1 MAPTAASNL
10 PLTYT
15 PEPVSSAKRKF
26 DQLNEEL
33 QIYSHSRK
41 RRRYSREQ
49 SGVLDA
55 LYKTAKWIPR
65 GISPFVNILTAFQ
78 IGLHAEGQSDADTS
92 EVGAGNGPESMTE
105 QEENMQLSPAER
117 SEFIRVYNGIL
128 DYTPS
133 LRGLI
138 SEFQSEPAS
147 LGDLC
152 ALLDEHSRKART
164 QDCGDLRYSGV
175 RYITPDPARQP
186 IFPVIDGRQQSKS
199 ERGFQHQQCSRLL
212 VPQRHLAD
220 FDADPEGYLRKIIEG
235 RVKIR
240 ASMLPSFVY
249 DEKSYDPHNILKG
262 LFRGFFLVRVFR
274 HIFTGPRTALKV
286 TDGPIAGKPWN
297 AQILGML
304 SVTKYSIAYAAVQA
318 RQLLNSQEEWSV
330 EDAHFN
336 AEHFFYTILAIFD
349 DAAHST
355 WYEETIDWWN
365 RRVFGNS
372 YTGSD
377 RLTHD
382 DDSDDEESD
391 LSLLKAQHAARQA
404 VQ

>member
-1 MAPTAASNL
+1 
-10 PLTYT
+10 
-15 PEPVSSAKRKF
+15 
-26 DQLNEEL
+26 
-33 QIYSHSRK
+33 
-41 RRRYSREQ
+41 
-49 SGVLDA
+49 
-55 LYKTAKWIPR
+55 
-65 GISPFVNILTAFQ
+65 
-78 IGLHAEGQSDADTS
+78 
-92 EVGAGNGPESMTE
+92 MTE

-117 SEFIRVYNGIL
+117 SEFIRVYNAIL
-128 DYTPS
+128 NYTPS
-133 LRGLI
+133 LRELI

-304 SVTKYSIAYAAVQA
+304 SVTKYS
-318 RQLLNSQEEWSV
+318 S
-330 EDAHFN
+330 H
-336 AEHFFYTILAIFD
+336 EHK
-349 DAAHST
+349 
-355 WYEETIDWWN
+355 
-365 RRVFGNS
+365 
-372 YTGSD
+372 GSSAFE
-377 RLTHD
+377 LPGGM
-382 DDSDDEESD
+382 
-391 LSLLKAQHAARQA
+391 
-404 VQ
+404 VG